1 MLAGSGGGRRS
12 RLKTFPLDRTGAGP
26 TWVQTMVESRMT
38 RSAFLD
44 RGTSRS
50 VHVWCALLVL
60 TRETQ
65 PRSVFS
71 AFHGQHVPSDATNRC
86 PVVAQ
91 IRNAG
96 CTAWWEARGR
106 RSGGSGI
113 RGQRRSVFPAMPAWP
128 MVRVRT
134 TTPHGATAER
144 HMQLRWGGQKGCRQ
158 SRRDDHR
165 FQSAIL
171 LVAGTFT
178 ATAPRPRIFPC
189 TRDAT
194 LRCVADSVT
203 VAALLSSTSLGCSS
217 KTKSKSAFFPA

>member
-1 MLAGSGGGRRS
+1 MGPDHGR
-12 RLKTFPLDRTGAGP
+12 
-26 TWVQTMVESRMT
+26 VEDDTISV
-38 RSAFLD
+38 S

-217 KTKSKSAFFPA
+217 IKNKVQISLLPGLTSGSKSAFFPA